1 MIIHYIPIDNFTNA
15 NSHIKWHR
23 TDFINELSQLPIL
36 LVQLALEENINYVVI
51 DGNHR
56 LTKWIGNVTN
66 IPCYILDMQWI
77 IDNDMFYSDF
87 SKLMYI
93 FQNELSTFTVI
104 K

>member
-1 MIIHYIPIDNFTNA
+1 M
-15 NSHIKWHR
+15 
-23 TDFINELSQLPIL
+23 
-36 LVQLALEENINYVVI
+36 VI